1 MTQVAL
7 LTEQQKDS
15 LVGVEY
21 APDSFFNPI
30 QDKNGNWIISLE
42 EVEQCV
48 NTDFMWVKELPL
60 IEYEPV
66 IIDLPI

>member
-42 EVEQCV
+42 EVNQCSIE
-48 NTDFMWVKELPL
+48 WVKELPL

>member
-1 MTQVAL
+1 MTVAL

-30 QDKNGNWIISLE
+30 QDANGNWIISLE
-42 EVEQCV
+42 EVNQCSIE
-48 NTDFMWVKELPL
+48 WVKELPL

-66 IIDLPI
+66 IIDLPF

>member
-1 MTQVAL
+1 MTVAL

-30 QDKNGNWIISLE
+30 QDANGNWIISLE
-42 EVEQCV
+42 EVQQCV

>member
-1 MTQVAL
+1 MTVAL
-7 LTEQQKDS
+7 LTTEQKDS